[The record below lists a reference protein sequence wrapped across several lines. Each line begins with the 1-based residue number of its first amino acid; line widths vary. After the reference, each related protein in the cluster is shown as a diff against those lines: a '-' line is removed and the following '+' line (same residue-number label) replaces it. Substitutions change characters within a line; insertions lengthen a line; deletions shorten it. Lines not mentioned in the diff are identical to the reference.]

1 MEMAVLCGK
10 DCDLKGAMGGECG
23 LAGLLLMGQK
33 PRHEH
38 SEMIKVPEG
47 KSETGGYK
55 ERGEGES
62 KRESE

>member
-38 SEMIKVPEG
+38 SEM
-47 KSETGGYK
+47 
-55 ERGEGES
+55 
-62 KRESE
+62 